1 MGLAGAALA
10 GSLGWSSTVW
20 ASSQAQELARAE
32 QRLVA
37 ILALFINLFMLPWA
51 QHEVRRQA
59 FAIRTDLAALR
70 TDGAPDT
77 DFLWVGLKD
86 PTAEEFELVRAE
98 LDRLA
103 AMQERGIIR
112 RIAIAP
118 HHYALG
124 MTANGMSVWDVD
136 DDQISALGARIGAL
150 PYVTHCYQRPRAR
163 PAWPYNL
170 FAMLHGSG
178 RDEVEAKRREVAAIL
193 GDACRGSDILYST
206 RILKKTGLRL
216 AD

>member
-1 MGLAGAALA
+1 MTAVNPRGMAPLDAIDRRIVQATQAGLPLTPQPYAEIAAVL
-10 GSLGWSSTVW
+10 
-20 ASSQAQELARAE
+20 
-32 QRLVA
+32 
-37 ILALFINLFMLPWA
+37 
-51 QHEVRRQA
+51 
-59 FAIRTDLAALR
+59 DLAESE
-70 TDGAPDT
+70 
-77 DFLWVGLKD
+77 VI
-86 PTAEEFELVRAE
+86 
-98 LDRLA
+98 DRIA

-136 DDQISALGARIGAL
+136 DDRVSELGAKVGVL
-150 PYVTHCYQRPRAR
+150 PYVTHCYQRPRAL
-163 PAWPYNL
+163 PQWPYNL

-178 RDEVEAKRREVAAIL
+178 RDEVEAKRREVALLL